1 MPDLSRRSALIL
13 GGAGIAA
20 TAVGGT
26 GFFVNQRNSSTTS
39 PAIPSGSDLV
49 EPPELRSV
57 SGTLT
62 VDLESSPQQVTI
74 AGRDVRA
81 LSYNGGVP
89 GPTLRVRA
97 GDTLSVSLHNGLA
110 DPSNLHVHG
119 LHVSP
124 ENNGD
129 NMFVTVA
136 AGDSFDYQYELPAN
150 HPPGVY
156 WYHPHHHGFVADQVF
171 GGLYGAIIVED
182 PDPIPASRER
192 VLVISDIT
200 LDSAG
205 TIPAATAMEKMSGRE
220 GDLVLVNG
228 QLTPSMTARP
238 GERERWRIVNA
249 CVSRYLR
256 LRLDGQQ
263 LSLLGIDSGR
273 FEAAHDVDEVVLA
286 PGNRADLLVTGTA
299 GTSVLRAHTY
309 DRGMSGGMMI
319 GGGSSTAADDVAL
332 ASFIVTGDDVATV
345 AAIPGQPIPRDLRT
359 ATVTAR
365 RELIFAMG
373 MGGDTGSGMGGNM
386 GGGMGGGMMSATIN
400 GQVFD
405 ATRID
410 TTVQFDSVED
420 WMLTNTSPLD
430 HPMHL
435 HVWPMQIIE
444 QSGQPV
450 KTIMW
455 QDVVNIPARS
465 TVRVRVA
472 FDDFSGRTVY
482 HCHILDHED
491 SGMMGVITAN

>member
-1 MPDLSRRSALIL
+1 MPALSRRSALIL
-13 GGAGIAA
+13 GGVGIAA

-26 GFFVNQRNSSTTS
+26 GFFVNQRLSSGTS
-39 PAIPSGSDLV
+39 PTTPSGSDLI
-49 EPPELRSV
+49 EPAEIRSV
-57 SGTLT
+57 SGALA

-97 GDTLSVSLHNGLA
+97 GDTLSVSLRNGLA

-136 AGDSFDYQYELPAN
+136 AGDSFDYQYELPVN

-200 LDSAG
+200 LDSTG
-205 TIPAATAMEKMSGRE
+205 TIPSGTSMEKMSGRE

-273 FEAAHDVDEVVLA
+273 FEAAQEVNEVVLA

-309 DRGMSGGMMI
+309 DRGRSGGMMM
-319 GGGSSTAADDVAL
+319 GRESFTAADVIAL
-332 ASFIVTGDDVATV
+332 ASFIVAGDDVATV
-345 AAIPGQPIPRDLRT
+345 AAIPGQPVPRDLRT

-373 MGGDTGSGMGGNM
+373 MGGNMSGDMN
-386 GGGMGGGMMSATIN
+386 GGMGGGMMSATIN

-405 ATRID
+405 ATRVD
-410 TTVQFDSVED
+410 TTVQFDSVEE
-420 WMLTNTSPLD
+420 WLLTNTSPLD
-430 HPMHL
+430 HPVHL

-450 KTIMW
+450 KNIMW

-465 TVRVRVA
+465 TVRVRIA

-491 SGMMGVITAN
+491 SGMMGVVTAN